1 MQKNIVTVPLHQRST
16 NEKLLYSGFLMLVGI
31 GYLMAL
37 TLIYFTDSKL
47 DGKPGISV
55 QDIADN
61 YYGNRS
67 GTRLE
72 AAIRGPM
79 APQLKTMEERN
90 EIVDWLKSG
99 ETRMQF
105 QKVVQPILQRDC
117 LQCHSPKSG
126 LNIPDLSSYQ
136 NVMKVAHVDTGTSVA
151 ALVKLSHIHLF
162 GIGLLLL
169 SVGMIFRYAEMP
181 AWLKNSIT
189 ITPFVAVFVDILA
202 WYLTKWDPVYAYT
215 VVVAGALLGLALAVQ
230 ILVPLGQMWVWKRVN
245 TPGRK
250 SS

>member
-1 MQKNIVTVPLHQRST
+1 MSKEIVTIPLRDRST
-16 NEKLLYSGFLMLVGI
+16 NEKILFSAFLILMGV

-37 TLIYFTDSKL
+37 TLIYYTDSGL
-47 DGKPGISV
+47 DGKPGLSV

-79 APQLKTMEERN
+79 EPQLNSIAERN
-90 EIVDWLKSG
+90 KIVDWLNSG
-99 ETRMQF
+99 ETRSRY
-105 QKVVQPILQRDC
+105 QKVVRPILQKDC

-126 LNIPDLSSYQ
+126 MKVPDLTSYQ
-136 NVMKVAHVDTGTSVA
+136 GVMKVAQVDTGASIGT
-151 ALVKLSHIHLF
+151 LVKLSHIHLF

-169 SVGMIFRYAEMP
+169 GIGMIFRHAELSAM
-181 AWLKNSIT
+181 LKHSIT
-189 ITPFVAVFVDILA
+189 LTPFIAVFVDILA

-230 ILVPLGQMWVWKRVN
+230 ILIPLWQMWWWRTAK
-245 TPGRK
+245 T
-250 SS
+250 